1 MNGVSC
7 IVIHRDLLL
16 YNTYF
21 SVENMNLPGLV
32 TRRSTNKTEPNT
44 FPCEKIQHDLAT
56 AVLVLVENKPGGP
69 TSRNRFIAHHA
80 SVLFGLARARAR
92 FKARLNEDPDE
103 DRPAKIP
110 LEMCWPS
117 LMEGARA
124 MYFTL
129 DAVTR
134 VSHTKAYTLL
144 KNRQKYHEQVLL
156 LENAPKQFLR
166 RETIGDFGPK
176 SETAARLNTEFNSKR
191 MTYIIS
197 ERKGKD
203 QREESVEPGLL
214 AHMEDVYKTV
224 NFTTKTT
231 TISQF
236 VRDLH
241 GGGEPPYE
249 VRNAAIPR
257 DNDSFWIAFKTEEG
271 SD

>member
-1 MNGVSC
+1 
-7 IVIHRDLLL
+7 
-16 YNTYF
+16 
-21 SVENMNLPGLV
+21 MNLPGLV
-32 TRRSTNKTEPNT
+32 TRRNTNKTEPNI

-92 FKARLNEDPDE
+92 FKARLNEDPDQ

-134 VSHTKAYTLL
+134 VSHTKGYTLL
-144 KNRQKYHEQVLL
+144 QNRHKYHEQVLL
-156 LENAPKQFLR
+156 LENAPKEFLR

-176 SETAARLNTEFNSKR
+176 SETAASLNTEFNSKR
-191 MTYIIS
+191 MTYIIC
-197 ERKGKD
+197 ERKGRDK
-203 QREESVEPGLL
+203 QEEAVEPGLL

-224 NFTTKTT
+224 NFAAKTT
-231 TISQF
+231 HVSQF

-241 GGGEPPYE
+241 GQGEVPPD
-249 VRNAAIPR
+249 VKNFAIPR
-257 DNDSFWIAFKTEEG
+257 DNDSYWIALKIEEE